1 MDSRQEPYSMD
12 SFDRNTESCEVLL
25 LWKLVFGGRPPLKT
39 SPATVPY
46 TLPYSPETSLW
57 TYISDAWKDLRHAR
71 ENYESSVKSILR
83 NLPEN
88 QVCMDDSTIYYKYHT
103 RLYSC
108 NFLPDKRN
116 PKRISCLTPDTEF
129 LQYDKKH
136 EKIVRRAC
144 SKEEDARL
152 ISAVRNWAAMEGYS
166 IEQDD
171 ESEV

>member
-1 MDSRQEPYSMD
+1 
-12 SFDRNTESCEVLL
+12 
-25 LWKLVFGGRPPLKT
+25 
-39 SPATVPY
+39 
-46 TLPYSPETSLW
+46 
-57 TYISDAWKDLRHAR
+57 
-71 ENYESSVKSILR
+71 
-83 NLPEN
+83 
-88 QVCMDDSTIYYKYHT
+88 MDDSTFYYKYHS

-116 PKRISCLTPDTEF
+116 PKRIYGLTPDTES

-144 SKEEDARL
+144 SKEEDTRL
-152 ISAVRNWAAMEGYS
+152 MSAVCNWAAMEGYS